1 MTRLTD
7 RLLPIL
13 FLAAL
18 LFPDAAMARTR
29 QQVINDAASY
39 AAYSWTVGASNLLDT
54 KTYIENGT
62 AVPDISTNTPDGV
75 DDRAQQYTDRYGNV
89 HYSVA
94 GNPAW
99 WPFFDGDTVDG
110 EAYAW
115 GGWNDVAKWG
125 ADTTSTFTTRRLSS
139 LKWIAGGRA
148 GVDIPYSGKTTMP
161 LGYRGYTG
169 IDCSGFVG
177 NVLDI
182 SRFASDSY
190 KLNTSTLT
198 NYAVSVTV
206 AELKPGDMLNNPGD
220 HVALFAG
227 WINKPYTAKIIHAS
241 YKNFFRNKYEYHV
254 STDIATVTGN
264 DVGNTLLARTADN
277 YYPFSFFPQFRWSA
291 PVVCSV

>member
-1 MTRLTD
+1 MNKTLA
-7 RLLPIL
+7 LLGL
-13 FLAAL
+13 LAFLADP
-18 LFPDAAMARTR
+18 LFGRTR
-29 QQVINDAASY
+29 QDVLDDAAEY
-39 AAYSWTVGASNLLDT
+39 AAYAWTPTQRNLLDEY
-54 KTYIENGT
+54 TYKY
-62 AVPDISTNTPDGV
+62 STSTLDWSIARSSDGV

-99 WPFFDGDTVDG
+99 WPFFDGQQVTG

-148 GVDIPYSGKTTMP
+148 GADIPYSGKTTMP

-182 SRFASDSY
+182 SRFASDGY

-198 NYAVSVTV
+198 NFAVSVTV

-227 WINKPYTAKIIHAS
+227 WINKPYTARIIHAS

-254 STDIATVTGN
+254 STDIATVTGT
-264 DVGNTLLARTADN
+264 GIPGTLL
-277 YYPFSFFPQFRWSA
+277 SF
-291 PVVCSV
+291 